1 MKLLPK
7 MMISTK
13 FRKILLTM
21 RNKFDRMVAIKG
33 SSSQIICDINR
44 QYIPFSVSVIS

>member
-1 MKLLPK
+1 MEWLQ
-7 MMISTK
+7 
-13 FRKILLTM
+13 
-21 RNKFDRMVAIKG
+21 IKG